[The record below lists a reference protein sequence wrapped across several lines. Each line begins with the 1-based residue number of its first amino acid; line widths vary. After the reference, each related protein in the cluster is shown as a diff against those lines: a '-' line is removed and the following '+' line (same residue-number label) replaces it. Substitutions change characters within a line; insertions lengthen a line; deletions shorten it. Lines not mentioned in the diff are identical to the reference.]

1 MYVDLLDQ
9 LIHVLQAAEAMGAI
23 SSPEAIPILKAGLTD
38 TDRSVRETCQIAL
51 AKIDWDNSE
60 EGRKY
65 RREEENDEQP

>member
-1 MYVDLLDQ
+1 
-9 LIHVLQAAEAMGAI
+9 MGAI

-65 RREEENDEQP
+65 RREEEIDEQP